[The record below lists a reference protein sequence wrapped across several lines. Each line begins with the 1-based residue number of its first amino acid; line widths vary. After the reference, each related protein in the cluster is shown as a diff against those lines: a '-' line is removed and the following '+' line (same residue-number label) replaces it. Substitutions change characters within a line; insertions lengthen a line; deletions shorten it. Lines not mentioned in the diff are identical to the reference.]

1 MDFLC
6 GHEPRQASAPSCGC
20 DQRVFVQEQLFDGRF
35 AHFLFVAP
43 DAAPERWG
51 RQMRADVEGLIEQV
65 VTGLGYELVD
75 IEFSPKGRLLRI
87 FLDIERGITVDDC
100 ATVSNQLQRVFEV
113 ENVDYDRLEIS
124 SPGLDR
130 VVKKA
135 EDFARFAGQDIQIK
149 LRIPQGGRRNFQGE
163 LLGCKDGKV
172 GLRLEK
178 EDVELEFNNI
188 EKARLVPRFD

>member
-1 MDFLC
+1 MDLNTLR
-6 GHEPRQASAPSCGC
+6 ETT
-20 DQRVFVQEQLFDGRF
+20 
-35 AHFLFVAP
+35 
-43 DAAPERWG
+43 
-51 RQMRADVEGLIEQV
+51 V
-65 VTGLGYELVD
+65 VGLGYELVD
-75 IEFSPKGRLLRI
+75 VELSPRGRTIRVFI
-87 FLDIERGITVDDC
+87 DAPDKASGVDVEDC
-100 ATVSNQLQRVFEV
+100 AKVSNQLSRVFEV

-178 EDVELEFNNI
+178 DDVELEFTNI

>member
-1 MDFLC
+1 MDLNT
-6 GHEPRQASAPSCGC
+6 
-20 DQRVFVQEQLFDGRF
+20 
-35 AHFLFVAP
+35 
-43 DAAPERWG
+43 
-51 RQMRADVEGLIEQV
+51 LIETTV
-65 VTGLGYELVD
+65 SGLGYELVD
-75 IEFSPKGRLLRI
+75 IEMSPRGRTIRVFI
-87 FLDIERGITVDDC
+87 DAPAKETGIDVEDC
-100 ATVSNQLQRVFEV
+100 ARVSNQLTRVFEV
-113 ENVDYDRLEIS
+113 DNVDFDRLEIS

-149 LRIPQGGRRNFQGE
+149 VRIPQGGRRNFQGE

-178 EDVELEFNNI
+178 DDVELEFTNI